1 MNPKLKIAAFLAAAG
16 AAAIGAFSSM
26 TGMSPVATAAVQEK
40 KEKNVP
46 PPKPDKNG
54 KVILTDTQWRRL
66 LTPAQ
71 YNVLRREGT
80 EAPYSH
86 PYSNLHDKGTFAC
99 AGCGLTLFNSDTKF
113 DSGTGWPS
121 FYQPVQSS
129 AVRNVVDRTMGMVR
143 TEVRC
148 SRCDGHLGHVFDDGP
163 QADWS
168 SLLHE
173 RNRIEVYS
181 GAQGQRRSRVKIAS

>member
-1 MNPKLKIAAFLAAAG
+1 MNPNLKIAALLAAAA

-26 TGMSPVATAAVQEK
+26 PGMSPMATAAVEA
-40 KEKNVP
+40 KEGKSLP

-54 KVILTDTQWRRL
+54 KVVLTAAQWRKQ

-71 YNVLRREGT
+71 YNVLREEGT

-86 PYSNLHDKGTFAC
+86 PYAQLHDKGTFVC
-99 AGCGLTLFNSDTKF
+99 AGCALPLFSSDTKF
-113 DSGTGWPS
+113 ESRTGWPS
-121 FYQPVQSS
+121 FYQPLQKS
-129 AVRNVVDRTMGMVR
+129 AVRNIVDRSVGMER

-163 QADWS
+163 KPTGLRYCMNGVSMKFIPAPQ
-168 SLLHE
+168 
-173 RNRIEVYS
+173 
-181 GAQGQRRSRVKIAS
+181 VKEEGKPK